1 MTISEK
7 PKIKREKAYRLAPLR
22 RHIDVPIFVKTI
34 LITALIVALY
44 SQTNIIDSRAFVQ
57 LPIPNDPNSRLITST
72 GVSNNGAVM
81 TIHMTNLIQGNNL
94 NAIEPIIKKT
104 ILSNI
109 NNALFLA
116 KGSVNSSIPVNVSA
130 KIINQLGNNRV
141 DTTQGID
148 MTKKI
153 IATELINAINAT
165 TPNFVSHFVL
175 QPARVVVDSLAICSI
190 ASPTKAACSFTV
202 NIHG

>member
-1 MTISEK
+1 M
-7 PKIKREKAYRLAPLR
+7 
-22 RHIDVPIFVKTI
+22 
-34 LITALIVALY
+34 
-44 SQTNIIDSRAFVQ
+44 
-57 LPIPNDPNSRLITST
+57 
-72 GVSNNGAVM
+72 
-81 TIHMTNLIQGNNL
+81 
-94 NAIEPIIKKT
+94 
-104 ILSNI
+104 
-109 NNALFLA
+109 
-116 KGSVNSSIPVNVSA
+116 IPVNVSA
-130 KIINQLGNNRV
+130 KIINQLNNNRV

-153 IATELINAINAT
+153 IATELTNAINAT